1 MSTVLHQL
9 AKTEKGQETGLRETL
24 GQRRTEELVFALVG
38 PAGSGVTKTGDI
50 LADALNSQY
59 GYEVNRYKVSSL
71 IIESAELQLNI
82 RRVDIPISGTA
93 RTRKLQEIGND
104 LRKEFGHDY
113 LAKKCVE
120 KIVDLR
126 QKKGGFEFSKTDPEL
141 PNVARPMPVRRAH
154 IIDSVKHVEEVRLLQ
169 QIYGDMF
176 WLIGVFAPEKLRRN
190 RLTEL
195 LKPKSTSE
203 IDEILDHDAHEAEQY
218 GQKVRDTFDKADFF
232 IRNDQ
237 ENDEILRKTV
247 NRYLEIVFDQNVHTP
262 FRDEEAMYK
271 AQSVAANSACLS
283 RQVGAAIYSEDSEL
297 IGIGW
302 NDVPKFKGSL
312 YRAEDGE
319 GDHRCYKWKGKI
331 CHNDKHKNDLYEKI
345 GNLIQASQAET
356 RKAIEEKIKNLVV
369 GSPDKMILGRLLPAI
384 NEVYSTPAPSLK
396 QIAEITNL
404 DRLIEFSRSVHA
416 EMEAIISA
424 ARDSKGSLRGATMYV
439 TTFPCHSCARHIVA
453 AGITRVVYIEPYPKS
468 LAKDLHSDSIYLFDT
483 ETGEGGQV
491 RFEQYQGVAPKNI
504 IRLFKSGL
512 PRKENG
518 ASTYA
523 GRNKKEASPV
533 SKVALDGFATNEI
546 LIVGELHQMEKERGA
561 KSAR

>member
-1 MSTVLHQL
+1 MSTVVRQL
-9 AKTEKGQETGLRETL
+9 SKTEKGHETQLRETL
-24 GQRRTEELVFALVG
+24 GQRRTDELVFALVG

-50 LADALNSQY
+50 LADVLGSQY
-59 GYEVNRYKVSSL
+59 AYDVYRYKVSSL
-71 IIESAELQLNI
+71 ITESAELLLNI
-82 RRVDIPISGTA
+82 GRADIPSSGTT
-93 RTRKLQEIGND
+93 RTRKLQEIGNR

-126 QKKGGFEFSKTDPEL
+126 QKKGGFEVSETDPGL
-141 PNVARPMPVRRAH
+141 PNVARPLPVRRVH

-195 LKPKSTSE
+195 LKPKSASE
-203 IDEILDHDAHEAEQY
+203 IDDILEHDAHEAEQY

-262 FRDEEAMYK
+262 LRDEEAMYK
-271 AQSVAANSACLS
+271 AQAVAANSACLS
-283 RQVGAAIYSEDSEL
+283 RQVGAAIYSEDGEL
-297 IGIGW
+297 VGIGW
-302 NDVPKFKGSL
+302 NDVPKFNGSL

-331 CHNDKHKNDLYEKI
+331 CHNDKYKNGLYEKI
-345 GNLIQASQAET
+345 RDLIQTRQTET
-356 RKAIEEKIKNLVV
+356 RKAIEEKITNLLV
-369 GSPDKMILGRLLPAI
+369 GNPDKTLLQRVVPVI
-384 NEVYSTPAPSLK
+384 NEVYSTPVFNLK

-453 AGITRVVYIEPYPKS
+453 AGIKRVVYIEPYPKS
-468 LAKDLHSDSIYLFDT
+468 LAKDLHSDSIYLYDT
-483 ETGEGGQV
+483 EAGDAGQV

-512 PRKENG
+512 SRKENG
-518 ASTYA
+518 ASAYTD
-523 GRNKKEASPV
+523 RNKQEASPV

-561 KSAR
+561 KNTG